1 MSIETLA
8 VGIWAVWYATW
19 LAAVVFSG
27 RTAVQMK
34 SDMGGAHRFVA
45 SVGALMLFAPTGSH
59 GVLFGPRGLWP
70 LLAPLWTAPQAVNW
84 VLLGLTVGGF
94 AFCWWARLH
103 LGRLWSGLVT
113 LKEDHHIVDTGPY
126 ALVRHPIYSGV
137 MVSALM
143 TALIKATPL
152 ALLGSL
158 GIMVGFWMTA
168 GIEER
173 FLRAQLG
180 EADYEAY
187 SRRVG
192 MLIPGLGR
200 SPP

>member
-8 VGIWAVWYATW
+8 VGIWAVWYSTW
-19 LAAVVFSG
+19 IAAVVFSS
-27 RTAVQMK
+27 RTTVQMK
-34 SDMGGAHRFVA
+34 SDMGGANRFVA
-45 SVGALMLFAPTGSH
+45 SIGSVMLFAPTLWH
-59 GVLFGPRGLWP
+59 GHPWGPKLFWP
-70 LLAPLWTAPQAVNW
+70 ILAPLWTAPRAVNW

-113 LKEDHHIVDTGPY
+113 LKADHHIVDTGPY
-126 ALVRHPIYSGV
+126 ALVRHPIYSGA
-137 MVSALM
+137 MASALA
-143 TALIKATPL
+143 TALIKATPI

-168 GIEER
+168 RLEER

-180 EADYEAY
+180 EAAYEAY
-187 SRRVG
+187 SRKVG